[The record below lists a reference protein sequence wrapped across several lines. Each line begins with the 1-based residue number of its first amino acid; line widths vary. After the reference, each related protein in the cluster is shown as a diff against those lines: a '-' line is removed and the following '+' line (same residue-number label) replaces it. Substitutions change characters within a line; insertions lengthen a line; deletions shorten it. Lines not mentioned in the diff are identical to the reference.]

1 MRKISLVF
9 QEALKFLLL
18 FSILFVW
25 VRYFVRSL
33 ALTIVFCTLISAT
46 IFIVAKIFLS
56 RKKHKNT
63 LKLKEKEEAENMF
76 LSLAYKEKPISFFEK
91 MAKLR
96 HPNISVSKNYLV
108 IFHEEEKV
116 KTILYFDP
124 TLSTLTSPKIFEI
137 IKSLK
142 KEKATKIVICCFKKE
157 NFSNIFKEKVIIFDQ
172 YQTYQKLFKYYDFF
186 PKITHEYPKEKKL
199 VFKEIFASAF
209 NKSRT
214 KSYFFS
220 AFILIFSGIFV
231 RASLYYCTISS
242 LLLLFAL
249 ISQYNPYFNKTESGE
264 IL

>member
-1 MRKISLVF
+1 M
-9 QEALKFLLL
+9 
-18 FSILFVW
+18 FVW

-63 LKLKEKEEAENMF
+63 LKLKEKEEAEDMF
-76 LSLAYKEKPISFFEK
+76 LSLAYEERPILFFEK

-96 HPNISVSKNYLV
+96 HPNILVAKHYLV

-116 KTILYFDP
+116 KTILYFNP
-124 TLSTLTSPKIFEI
+124 TLSTLTSSKIFEI

-157 NFSNIFKEKVIIFDQ
+157 NFSNIFKEKVVVFDQ

-220 AFILIFSGIFV
+220 AFILILSGIFV
-231 RASLYYCTISS
+231 RASLYYCIISS